1 MRKSFYHYVLSFRGG
16 DWSDQKSRFSEAM
29 FLDPAFPKQA
39 EEFDEL
45 STYIEMQADEFMTT
59 SAFDELWDLY
69 AIKFG
74 LHRS

>member
-1 MRKSFYHYVLSFRGG
+1 
-16 DWSDQKSRFSEAM
+16 M
-29 FLDPAFPKQA
+29 FLDPAFPKQS

-74 LHRS
+74 LHWS